1 MSSSWEV
8 SNACNLCLEAAER
21 PQWPRVYSLSRP
33 WSSSR
38 IYAKPIGG
46 DSGQDYWISANG
58 GVGHVEVGY
67 TCTSS
72 LYRTAAQCLFM
83 TQYTFTGKVHSNVQ
97 ISGESLQ
104 HQSRLAE
111 ELMVLMWIQLYST
124 LLGYSTTM
132 CVVEL
137 FGTSWNSGSNC
148 ILQWQSK

>member
-33 WSSSR
+33 RSSSR
-38 IYAKPIGG
+38 IYAKPSWWQWPGLLDKCKWWG
-46 DSGQDYWISANG
+46 WSCWGRL
-58 GVGHVEVGY
+58 H
-67 TCTSS
+67 TSS